1 MVNRSNR
8 FIINEEDLL
17 LFMEKYT
24 KLLSSVS
31 YFKNLGPADLVRIIN
46 SGQLKRY
53 RKDKYIYFKEDPGA
67 GMYVLF
73 SGKVHLCNYNCDGQA
88 HIFSA
93 IEPVTMFNEVTAID
107 GGPNP
112 ATALAIRDCLTWNI
126 GYEAFENLV
135 KQYPDP
141 VVGLAMM
148 RVLAGRTRELITLCG
163 DLTFRTVVS
172 RCAKLILELSD
183 NGANSIDR
191 SEFPL
196 ADLSGLIATAPES
209 VSRSLSWLDKQG
221 LIKTER
227 NLISV
232 IKADELLEIV
242 TIESG

>member
-8 FIINEEDLL
+8 FIINKEDRL

-53 RKDKYIYFKEDPGA
+53 RRDKYIYSKEEPSA

-73 SGKVHLCNYNCDGQA
+73 SGKVHLCNYNCDGQSQ
-88 HIFSA
+88 ILSA

-112 ATALAIRDCLTWNI
+112 ATAIAIRDCLTWNI

-148 RVLAGRTRELITLCG
+148 RVLAGRTPCETISGPCCRFSHDAG
-163 DLTFRTVVS
+163 SGRTHERINNFVWRFNIQDCCIS
-172 RCAKLILELSD
+172 LRK
-183 NGANSIDR
+183 ID
-191 SEFPL
+191 P
-196 ADLSGLIATAPES
+196 
-209 VSRSLSWLDKQG
+209 
-221 LIKTER
+221 
-227 NLISV
+227 
-232 IKADELLEIV
+232 
-242 TIESG
+242 

>member
-1 MVNRSNR
+1 MINRSNR
-8 FIINEEDLL
+8 FIINEEDRL

-24 KLLSSVS
+24 KLLSNVS
-31 YFKNLGPADLVRIIN
+31 YFNNLGPADLVRIIN

-53 RKDKYIYFKEDPGA
+53 RKNKCIYFKEEPGA

-73 SGKVHLCNYNCDGQA
+73 SGKVHLCNYNCDGQSQ
-88 HIFSA
+88 IFSA

-112 ATALAIRDCLTWNI
+112 ATAIAVRDCLTWNI

-209 VSRSLSWLDKQG
+209 VSRSLSWLDKKG

-232 IKADELLEIV
+232 IKADGLLEIV